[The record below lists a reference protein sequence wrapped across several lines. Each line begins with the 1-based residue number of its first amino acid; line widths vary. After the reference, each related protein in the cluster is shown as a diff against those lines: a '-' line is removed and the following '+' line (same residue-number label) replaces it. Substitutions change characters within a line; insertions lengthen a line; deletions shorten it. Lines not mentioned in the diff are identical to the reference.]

1 MIGLLQRVSEA
12 HVDVG
17 GKTIGAIG
25 AGLMVLVCAERD
37 DTATEAE
44 RLLER
49 LLDYRVFADAAGKMN
64 LSLRDVAGGLLLVPQ
79 FTLAADTGKGTRPS
93 FSPAAPPDVGSQ
105 LFKQSDVRPSRT
117 FPGSGG
123 RVRRHDESVSDKRR
137 PGHAVDAGAPA
148 IRPPRKGCAHGM
160 KKRPGQDACILGD
173 TAVALAPVRQYRTR

>member
-93 FSPAAPPDVGSQ
+93 FSPAATPDVGSQ
-105 LFKQSDVRPSRT
+105 LFKHMLTCARRAHSPVAAGEFGAMMKVSLINDGPVTLWLQVHPRSGRPREAA
-117 FPGSGG
+117 PG
-123 RVRRHDESVSDKRR
+123 R
-137 PGHAVDAGAPA
+137 
-148 IRPPRKGCAHGM
+148 
-160 KKRPGQDACILGD
+160 
-173 TAVALAPVRQYRTR
+173 